1 MWIIRWIFFFLKNE
15 KKSLWDLKYNYL
27 RKSFIP
33 VRFGTRSTMPGLF
46 KKKEEAH
53 EQEVRF

>member
-1 MWIIRWIFFFLKNE
+1 MGFEIQLH
-15 KKSLWDLKYNYL
+15 YL

>member
-1 MWIIRWIFFFLKNE
+1 MDYSLDFFFLKNE
-15 KKSLWDLKYNYL
+15 KKSLWDLNYNYL